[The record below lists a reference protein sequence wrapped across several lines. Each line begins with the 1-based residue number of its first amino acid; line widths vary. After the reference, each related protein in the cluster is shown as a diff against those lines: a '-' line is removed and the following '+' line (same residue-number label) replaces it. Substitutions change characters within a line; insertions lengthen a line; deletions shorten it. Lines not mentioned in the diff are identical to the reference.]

1 MQIPINTYLDK
12 LNEQGLIYGIK
23 SWEIKKTKL
32 PRKLKKKY
40 KKQRTIALTTY
51 MELQQSIDHCNI
63 SITIPKEEDTKC
75 TKNGQNNN

>member
-1 MQIPINTYLDK
+1 MQIPINSYLDK
-12 LNEQGLIYGIK
+12 LNEQGLMYSIK

-40 KKQRTIALTTY
+40 KKQQTMAVTVYVKLS
-51 MELQQSIDHCNI
+51 QSIDHCNI